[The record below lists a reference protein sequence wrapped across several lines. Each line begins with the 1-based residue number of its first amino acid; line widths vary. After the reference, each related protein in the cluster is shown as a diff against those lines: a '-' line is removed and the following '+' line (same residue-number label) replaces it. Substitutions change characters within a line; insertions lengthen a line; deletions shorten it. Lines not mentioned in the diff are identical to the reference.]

1 MAKNIRRLAWLVIL
15 VVFVAFIVY
24 SLANS
29 YWSTFPYANY
39 RLNDEVKGFPID
51 GMSITFT
58 NYSITPDLSFPQTSE
73 DVNVN
78 VTLRN
83 LTNQTL
89 YLNQTAFQE
98 RLFKEAGSKDLELVA
113 YINGRNAGGTGRGG
127 YQQWWGIT
135 VNGISMKGYGALG
148 AFGSVNGSI
157 RYTFGDGNY
166 TSFVLFGRSSSQ
178 PKPLFALNL
187 TQG

>member
-1 MAKNIRRLAWLVIL
+1 MASNIRRIAWLTIL
-15 VVFVAFIVY
+15 IVFVAFIVY
-24 SLANS
+24 SLVYS

-58 NYSITPDLSFPQTSE
+58 NYSITPDLSFPQSSE

-78 VTLRN
+78 VTVRN

-89 YLNQTAFQE
+89 YLNQTAFEE
-98 RLFKEAGSKDLELVA
+98 RLFKEAGRKDLELAA

-127 YQQWWGIT
+127 SQQWWGIT
-135 VNGISMKGYGALG
+135 VDGKSMNEYGVLEAN
-148 AFGSVNGSI
+148 GSVNGSI
-157 RYTFGDGNY
+157 KYTFGDGNY
-166 TSFVLFGRSSSQ
+166 TSYVLFGRSLSQ